1 MQNKLRVLDV
11 DASVRVRT
19 RQREVSH
26 SAVLA
31 SRAGDERGE
40 SDMDAC
46 WLIEMFA
53 EIAKVFWS
61 DRSARPYTRLRNGAR
76 SVPQVLPLRSTPA
89 ETT

>member
-26 SAVLA
+26 SAVLV

-53 EIAKVFWS
+53 EIARVFWS
-61 DRSARPYTRLRNGAR
+61 DRHARHHARLRSDKP